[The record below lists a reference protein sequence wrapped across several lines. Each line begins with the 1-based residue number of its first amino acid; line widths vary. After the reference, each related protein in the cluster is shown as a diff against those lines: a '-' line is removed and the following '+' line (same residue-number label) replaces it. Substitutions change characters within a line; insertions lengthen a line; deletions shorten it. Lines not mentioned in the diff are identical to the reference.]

1 MPRLRRHASRTLDA
15 LVVVLFLFFVGM
27 LTQPRLWDGPLG
39 IAWLAL
45 LVLLSLSFGVSIA
58 IGTRRRR

>member
-15 LVVVLFLFFVGM
+15 LVVVLFLFFLGM
-27 LTQPRLWDGPLG
+27 LTQPHLWDGPLG

-45 LVLLSLSFGVSIA
+45 LGLLSLSFGVSIA